1 MVREGDWHIGQPTI
15 DRRGSRGGAV
25 ADERSGGTEVGSG
38 ASALSHA
45 GLTMMR
51 NTPVPAGSKYEVFG
65 SAREIILRRTVS
77 AVGAPATRH
86 CQQHTQLL
94 VYVQMSF
101 AEVL

>member
-1 MVREGDWHIGQPTI
+1 MSAAGDRI
-15 DRRGSRGGAV
+15 
-25 ADERSGGTEVGSG
+25 GSG

-65 SAREIILRRTVS
+65 SAREIILGRTVS
-77 AVGAPATRH
+77 AAGAPATRH

-94 VYVQMSF
+94 VNVQMSF
-101 AEVL
+101 AEGVVRG